1 MGTVQLARVGLLLV
15 RSLSAAGE
23 QGVPLVAK
31 LPALGCYSSS
41 SIWQTLTYWVP
52 RTRQNLFLEDF
63 QRGTEKQT
71 VSKHRYK
78 TKWCILSSTDH
89 PSGTLGTLAGSLRVE
104 WEKIQM
110 WCLSWVLWMM
120 TISWSPSPSLVLF
133 VNKSIRLFFFSLA
146 FLLALKICL
155 FDLIPPFQGLR
166 NNFMLY

>member
-1 MGTVQLARVGLLLV
+1 MGTVHLARVGLLLV
-15 RSLSAAGE
+15 WSLSAAGE
-23 QGVPLVAK
+23 QGLPLVATW
-31 LPALGCYSSS
+31 LPSLGCYSSS
-41 SIWQTLTYWVP
+41 SIWQTLIYEP

-89 PSGTLGTLAGSLRVE
+89 PSGTPGTLAGSLQVE
-104 WEKIQM
+104 WEKKIQM

-133 VNKSIRLFFFSLA
+133 VNKSIRLFFFFSVPSSFENLSLWPYTT
-146 FLLALKICL
+146 LSGSQK
-155 FDLIPPFQGLR
+155 
-166 NNFMLY
+166 